1 LTDDDG
7 ARRATVSQAGG
18 GERRRK
24 NPEKFHTKLN
34 SCWTA
39 KLRLTL
45 CRKKGAVTLRPRWR
59 PFTSLRAHQFFEL
72 ALMLV
77 RLDHIASRIINAD
90 HGTVRVSDE
99 DLHKNQA
106 APN

>member
-7 ARRATVSQAGG
+7 ARGATANQAAG

-34 SCWTA
+34 SCRTA

-45 CRKKGAVTLRPRWR
+45 CRKTGLSRFAALAAVYLAPRS
-59 PFTSLRAHQFFEL
+59 PLLEIASV
-72 ALMLV
+72 LV
-77 RLDHIASRIINAD
+77 RLDHVAP
-90 HGTVRVSDE
+90 
-99 DLHKNQA
+99 LHR
-106 APN
+106 